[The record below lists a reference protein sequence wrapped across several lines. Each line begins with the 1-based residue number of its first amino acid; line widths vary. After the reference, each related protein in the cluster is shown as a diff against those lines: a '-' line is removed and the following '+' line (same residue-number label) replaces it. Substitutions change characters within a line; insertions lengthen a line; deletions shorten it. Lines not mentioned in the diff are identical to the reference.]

1 MIVACIFTHWYNS
14 LILLMLSFC
23 RVCIYSM
30 LYSPTITYILYGRT
44 MRTVQQIIT
53 LFAILLLLLLLLLS
67 AIYDYVGYVQR
78 NDNNGL
84 VCWSMMMQVCMSGA
98 MNNVL
103 SDGNHTNDNNTT
115 TSSSSLTDAVAVASP
130 WVRRVYS
137 T

>member
-1 MIVACIFTHWYNS
+1 MLLIVLYDGFVLVRMTWYMDEDSVTAIRDDVMS
-14 LILLMLSFC
+14 LSVL
-23 RVCIYSM
+23 
-30 LYSPTITYILYGRT
+30 
-44 MRTVQQIIT
+44 
-53 LFAILLLLLLLLLS
+53 
-67 AIYDYVGYVQR
+67 
-78 NDNNGL
+78 
-84 VCWSMMMQVCMSGA
+84 CMSGA